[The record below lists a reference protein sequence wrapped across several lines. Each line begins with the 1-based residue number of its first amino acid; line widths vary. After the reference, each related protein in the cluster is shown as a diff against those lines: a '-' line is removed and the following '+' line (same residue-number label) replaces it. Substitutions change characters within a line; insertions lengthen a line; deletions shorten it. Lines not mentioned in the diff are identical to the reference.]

1 MENKE
6 TEKLRELLLQYND
19 EIKKI
24 ENDRDCAKKNAV
36 NQFTSKKSILE
47 KTRDNAK
54 REKNSQLNNLA
65 SSKQKWSIHIDKVH
79 EALQYFIDGK
89 RKSVAVDA
97 ENEYKEIL
105 EGIKKPISLSDT
117 VPYYHEDELKYAF
130 RHPFSVDSM
139 GLKVSRSIFLGISV
153 IWLLLI
159 LCGAVIETYHTNDAS
174 LFFSSPI
181 VYLFLLVIV
190 AYGVITFVWHILA
203 AIQQVKKQ
211 NNERKAQAEWENNK
225 NRDMVEYYKR
235 RLKEF
240 EKKFESIY
248 KVDNQ
253 WKFDANR
260 TIITR
265 DLADQCLKT
274 AIQKYERPSL
284 PDGILKYDFEI
295 NYDSL

>member
-6 TEKLRELLLQYND
+6 AEKLRELLLQYND

-24 ENDRDCAKKNAV
+24 ENDRDCAKKNAEK
-36 NQFTSKKSILE
+36 QFTSKKSILE
-47 KTRDNAK
+47 KARNDKKA
-54 REKNSQLNNLA
+54 EKQSQINNLG
-65 SSKQKWSIHIDKVH
+65 SLKQKWSTYIYDVH
-79 EALQYFIDGK
+79 RYLQFLIINK
-89 RKSVAVDA
+89 KKSIAVDA
-97 ENEYKEIL
+97 DNEYKKIV
-105 EGIKKPISLSDT
+105 EGKKTIAYLPGT
-117 VPYYHEDELKYAF
+117 APYYHENEVKYAF
-130 RHPFSVDSM
+130 CHLFSVVSM
-139 GLKVSRSIFLGISV
+139 GLKVFRSIFLGMSV

-159 LCGAVIETYHTNDAS
+159 LYGVVKETYHTNDAS
-174 LFFSSPI
+174 LLFSSPI

-190 AYGVITFVWHILA
+190 AYGIVTFVWHILA

-211 NNERKAQAEWENNK
+211 NNERKAQAEWDNNK

-240 EKKFESIY
+240 EKKFASIY

-265 DLADQCLKT
+265 DVADQCLKT
-274 AIQKYERPSL
+274 ALQKYERPSL

-295 NYDSL
+295 DYDSL

>member
-6 TEKLRELLLQYND
+6 AEKLRELLLQYNN
-19 EIKKI
+19 EIKTI
-24 ENDRDCAKKNAV
+24 ENDRDCAKKNAEK
-36 NQFTSKKSILE
+36 QFKSKKSNLE
-47 KTRDNAK
+47 EARNDKKTEKQSQIDNLG
-54 REKNSQLNNLA
+54 SL
-65 SSKQKWSIHIDKVH
+65 KQKWSTYIYDVHRYLQFLIIDK
-79 EALQYFIDGK
+79 K
-89 RKSVAVDA
+89 KSIAVDA

-211 NNERKAQAEWENNK
+211 NNERKAQAEWENKENCTI
-225 NRDMVEYYKR
+225 VAYYNR

-240 EKKFESIY
+240 EKKFASIY

-284 PDGILKYDFEI
+284 LDGMSKYDFEI
-295 NYDSL
+295 DYDSL